1 MISRKITY
9 HGNFSPAAVALMY
22 DIARKNEITGEVK
35 AINDKQVELNLE
47 GDPSVIKL
55 IQHQI
60 DRKAK
65 QFITDKQ
72 ITQLPFQYYQGITL
86 LS

>member
-1 MISRKITY
+1 MICRKITY
-9 HGNFSPAAVALMY
+9 HGNFNKEAIAIIY
-22 DIARKNEITGEVK
+22 DITRKNEITGEVK
-35 AINDKQVELNLE
+35 AVSEKQVELNLE

-65 QFITDKQ
+65 PFITDKTV
-72 ITQLPFQYYQGITL
+72 TQMPFKNYQGVTL
-86 LS
+86 LQ

>member
-9 HGNFSPAAVALMY
+9 HGNFSPEAVALIF
-22 DIARKNEITGEVK
+22 DITRKNEITGEVK
-35 AINDKQVELNLE
+35 AVNSSVVELNLE

-65 QFITDKQ
+65 EFIANKTVTA
-72 ITQLPFQYYQGITL
+72 IPFQYFKGINL
-86 LS
+86 LR

>member
-1 MISRKITY
+1 MIARKVIY
-9 HGNFSPAAVALMY
+9 RGNFTADAVADMF
-22 DIARKNEITGEVK
+22 DIVRKNEITGEVRATNNK
-35 AINDKQVELNLE
+35 EVVLNLE

-65 QFITDKQ
+65 AFIQEKNIEQ
-72 ITQLPFQYYQGITL
+72 IPYQHYEGLTFER
-86 LS
+86 

>member
-1 MISRKITY
+1 MICRKIIY
-9 HGNFSPAAVALMY
+9 HGNFGPETVALIY
-22 DIARKNEITGEVK
+22 DITRKNEITGEVK
-35 AINDKQVELNLE
+35 ASNPNEVELKLE

-65 QFITDKQ
+65 SFITEK
-72 ITQLPFQYYQGITL
+72 IVTSIPFEYFKGIKFL
-86 LS
+86 R

>member
-9 HGNFSPAAVALMY
+9 HGSFSPDVITQMY
-22 DIARKNEITGEVK
+22 EIARRNEITGEVK
-35 AINDKQVELNLE
+35 SVSEKLVELNLE

-60 DRKAK
+60 DRKVK
-65 QFITDKQ
+65 EFITDKQ
-72 ITQLPFQYYQGITL
+72 VTQLPFQYYQGIKL